1 MSYLANVLNQDPSD
15 PPVTGVYE
23 LKEVIGRG
31 AFGVVRRG
39 VNIQTNEPIAC
50 KSISKSRLV
59 CKEDVDDVR
68 TEIAILKHVAGHP
81 NVVTFKSSHED
92 KSAVHIAMTLCDGG
106 ELFDSIVS
114 SGSFSEKKA
123 AYIFRKMVDVIRH
136 CHELGVMHRD
146 LKPENFLLT
155 KKDPAVQELKL
166 TDFGLS
172 VFFTYGARFKDL
184 VGSPYYV
191 APEVLK
197 NDYSH
202 QADMW
207 SLGVILYIMLSGL
220 PPFWGDTEEQIFRMV
235 LQGNLDFQTEPWP
248 SLSADAKDCVR
259 KLCTMDPSKRS
270 TATEI
275 LQHPWLK
282 KDATSETTFDAVVLQ
297 RIKRFAALNR
307 LKKTALMVVGQNLEP
322 DEIIGMKNLF
332 QSIDTDSSGA
342 ITITELRD
350 ALSKWGHKM
359 SAEQAEAVMETAD
372 VDGNGLID
380 YNEFVAATMHLSKL
394 EKEALLRKAFAKFDK
409 DGNGRITEDEL
420 KQVLDEFNL
429 SDSAQALLE
438 TADIDRDGTI
448 DYQEFRLFMRSAR
461 PEKSFNEGDS
471 AHSLFFSTMQGLNR

>member
-1 MSYLANVLNQDPSD
+1 
-15 PPVTGVYE
+15 
-23 LKEVIGRG
+23 
-31 AFGVVRRG
+31 
-39 VNIQTNEPIAC
+39 
-50 KSISKSRLV
+50 
-59 CKEDVDDVR
+59 
-68 TEIAILKHVAGHP
+68 
-81 NVVTFKSSHED
+81 
-92 KSAVHIAMTLCDGG
+92 MTLCDGG

-123 AYIFRKMVDVIRH
+123 AKIFRKMVDVIRH

-155 KKDPAVQELKL
+155 KRDPEAQELKL

-172 VFFTYGARFKDL
+172 AFFTYGARFKDL

-202 QADMW
+202 EADMW

-220 PPFWGDTEEQIFRMV
+220 PPFWGDTEDQIFKMV
-235 LQGNLDFQTEPWP
+235 LKGHLDFQTDPWP
-248 SLSADAKDCVR
+248 SLSAESKDCVR
-259 KLCTMDPSKRS
+259 RLCTMDPTKRS

-275 LQHPWLK
+275 LGHPWLLK
-282 KDATSETTFDAVVLQ
+282 QDSMETPIDAVVLE
-297 RIKRFAALNR
+297 RIKRFAAMNR
-307 LKKTALMVVGQNLEP
+307 LKKTALMVVGQNLDP

-332 QSIDTDSSGA
+332 KSIDTDNSGA
-342 ITITELRD
+342 ITIIELRE

-372 VDGNGLID
+372 VDGNGSID

-394 EKEALLRKAFAKFDK
+394 EKEVLLQKAFAKFDK

-420 KQVLDEFNL
+420 KQVLEEFNL
-429 SDSAQALLE
+429 SDSAQQLLE
-438 TADIDRDGTI
+438 TADTDRDGTI
-448 DYQEFRLFMRSAR
+448 DYQEFRVFMRSAR

-471 AHSLFFSTMQGLNR
+471 AHNLLVSTLQGLNR